1 MKIKGVNL
9 GNWLVLEKWMSDVL
23 FHGISA
29 QDEEDFYH
37 TLSAEEAQTRLRMHR
52 DYFIQERDF
61 QQIASFGLNAVRI
74 PVPHYIFGGKPPY
87 IGCIEYLDRAFR
99 WAEQYGL
106 LVLIDIHTVP
116 DSQNGFDNG
125 GLTGVVKWH
134 HKPENITA
142 IVELAGQLA
151 KRYAHSPA
159 LYGIELLNEPISEKM
174 LEFTKGRY
182 HPTDPQRAEGSDFIP
197 TDVLKDFYQR
207 GYEAIRKYSPTAKV
221 VLHDGFRLNE
231 WHDFMVG
238 SAWHDV
244 VLDTHCYLAFQEPEM
259 PARQMADYAR
269 TIQEKFRTAL
279 RQASQTHD
287 VIVGEWCLANKS
299 KGLSAMTPEQKKWVY
314 RIIADLQL
322 QAWDDTAGWFFW
334 SYKLHAPGR
343 NDWDICRAIQAG
355 WLRL

>member
-9 GNWLVLEKWMSDVL
+9 GNWLVLEKWMSAEL
-23 FHGISA
+23 FHGIPA

-37 TLSAEEAQTRLRMHR
+37 MLPAGEAQTRLRMHR

-61 QQIASFGLNAVRI
+61 QQIAALGLNAVRI

-87 IGCIEYLDRAFR
+87 IGCIEYLDKAFA

-106 LVLIDIHTVP
+106 QVLIDIHTVP

-151 KRYAHSPA
+151 ERYAASPA
-159 LYGIELLNEPISEKM
+159 LYGIELLNEPISRSM
-174 LEFTKGRY
+174 REFTKGRY
-182 HPTDPQRAEGSDFIP
+182 HPTDPQRADGSDFVP
-197 TDVLKDFYQR
+197 TDVLKDFYLR
-207 GYEAIRKYSPTAKV
+207 GYEAVRRHSQTAKV
-221 VLHDGFRLNE
+221 VLHDGFRLGE
-231 WHDFMVG
+231 WQDFMT
-238 SAWHDV
+238 APAYHDV
-244 VLDTHCYLAFQEPEM
+244 VLDTHCYLAFQEPDM
-259 PARQMADYAR
+259 AGRTMADYAR
-269 TIQEKFRTAL
+269 AVQEKFAAPL
-279 RQASQTHD
+279 RQAAQTHE

-299 KGLSAMTPEQKKWVY
+299 AGLADMTPEQKRSVY
-314 RIIADLQL
+314 RIIGDLEL
-322 QAWDDTAGWFFW
+322 QAWQETAGWFFW

-343 NDWDICRAIQAG
+343 NDWDLCRAVQAG
-355 WLRL
+355 WLTL